1 MEHAFGFRQFACAV
15 SAMGLVL
22 AGISIFAYIGSLV
35 VEALAR
41 GVIGGLWAERR
52 RRGAIEALHDHY
64 IICGIDR
71 FGRCVAQL
79 FAPRET
85 LAR

>member
-1 MEHAFGFRQFACAV
+1 
-15 SAMGLVL
+15 MGLVL

-35 VEALAR
+35 VEAIAR

-52 RRGAIEALHDHY
+52 RRGAIEALHDHH
-64 IICGIDR
+64 IICGFDR
-71 FGRCVAQL
+71 FGRRVAQL
-79 FAPRET
+79 FAPREA

>member
-1 MEHAFGFRQFACAV
+1 MEHAFGFRRFACAV

-35 VEALAR
+35 VEAIAR

-64 IICGIDR
+64 IIWGFDR

>member
-35 VEALAR
+35 VEAIAR

-64 IICGIDR
+64 IICGFDR
-71 FGRCVAQL
+71 FGRHVAQL

>member
-1 MEHAFGFRQFACAV
+1 VEHAFSFRIVTIF
-15 SAMGLVL
+15 LVL

-35 VEALAR
+35 VEAIAG

-52 RRGAIEALHDHY
+52 RRRAIDALREHY
-64 IICGIDR
+64 INCG
-71 FGRCVAQL
+71 FGRGALEQL

>member
-1 MEHAFGFRQFACAV
+1 MEHAFGFRRFACAV

-35 VEALAR
+35 VEAIAR
-41 GVIGGLWAERR
+41 GVIGGCRAERR
-52 RRGAIEALHDHY
+52 RRRVIEALHDHY
-64 IICGIDR
+64 ITCGFDR
-71 FGRCVAQL
+71 FGRRVAQL
-79 FAPRET
+79 SALRET